1 MSNVL
6 TTIESRALNILETY
20 DGANNYILKL
30 QQKFR
35 TNKKFY
41 PTRSQAEYVV
51 NYSPNT
57 PKVAKK
63 WVDLDQ
69 YFAVK
74 VIDLITLAARVAI
87 NAPVLA
93 APVQVHVVLEPEP
106 GVRLL
111 DV

>member
-6 TTIESRALNILETY
+6 TTIESRALNILESY
-20 DGANNYILKL
+20 AGANNYILKL

-35 TNKKFY
+35 INKKFY
-41 PTRSQAEYVV
+41 PTRSQAEYIV

-69 YFAVK
+69 Y
-74 VIDLITLAARVAI
+74 
-87 NAPVLA
+87 
-93 APVQVHVVLEPEP
+93 
-106 GVRLL
+106 GVY
-111 DV
+111 